1 MEKKKIK
8 NLDKKA
14 LVLNIFSGFFGFV
27 ILLMILSFTY
37 RILSPEQ
44 LQSKVTGYSE
54 IVPVNQTVQVNIINA
69 CSVDG
74 IAKKMK
80 DYLNKQGIKV
90 VSIGNSS
97 SPVEKSFIKG
107 GSDENKSLNLASIIG
122 IDKSLIKTQQKN
134 SDYQIISVVIGK
146 DFSQLKP
153 FKGY

>member
-1 MEKKKIK
+1 
-8 NLDKKA
+8 
-14 LVLNIFSGFFGFV
+14 
-27 ILLMILSFTY
+27 MILSFTY